1 MFLHLRGSLAYP
13 HSAPAKHE
21 ICHTQDLLP
30 IVSVMLL
37 RHGLWHTQISCLSS
51 QLPSMSRPGI
61 WYTNDYI
68 HIYQPSRWW
77 CQDMVRRFRRT
88 PTPMEECT
96 YSELILLCTFELEHC
111 CFALKM
117 CDISTAPHT
126 RSTNGKYFEH
136 IEFNDPWICCAEFV
150 LWYVVMNLCIL
161 ICGDVFV
168 GMFLWRLCICVYP
181 LHNEPVDGP
190 SHFVLWIWCFVR
202 QPFKI
207 GSLKIFTAASN
218 ATNIINIPE
227 N

>member
-1 MFLHLRGSLAYP
+1 MYINDLQFTVSKFVMAFTNQSNLITHSCWFAVTMGVGVLRRHQRWALH
-13 HSAPAKHE
+13 
-21 ICHTQDLLP
+21 
-30 IVSVMLL
+30 
-37 RHGLWHTQISCLSS
+37 
-51 QLPSMSRPGI
+51 
-61 WYTNDYI
+61 
-68 HIYQPSRWW
+68 WW
-77 CQDMVRRFRRT
+77 RLQGHVYGPCKWRFRRT

-168 GMFLWRLCICVYP
+168 TLVHLRLPIAQWVYWWAVTFCVVN
-181 LHNEPVDGP
+181 LL
-190 SHFVLWIWCFVR
+190 FCVR
-202 QPFKI
+202 QPFEI
-207 GSLKIFTAASN
+207 GSLKIFTEASN
-218 ATNIINIPE
+218 VINIINIP
-227 N
+227 

>member
-1 MFLHLRGSLAYP
+1 MAFTDQSNPITHTCWFAVTMGVGVLRRHQRWALH
-13 HSAPAKHE
+13 
-21 ICHTQDLLP
+21 
-30 IVSVMLL
+30 
-37 RHGLWHTQISCLSS
+37 
-51 QLPSMSRPGI
+51 
-61 WYTNDYI
+61 
-68 HIYQPSRWW
+68 WW
-77 CQDMVRRFRRT
+77 RLQGHVYGPCKWRFRRT

-190 SHFVLWIWCFVR
+190 SHFVLWICCFVW
-202 QPFKI
+202 
-207 GSLKIFTAASN
+207 GSPLKLVASKYSPRLV
-218 ATNIINIPE
+218 TP
-227 N
+227 